1 MEKRQFGNFSKSI
14 YTDLALEVKE
24 AVSEEKGEELDGV
37 EMEVNEDFGV
47 KVTWVKIT
55 NENGQKI
62 MGRPVGNYIT
72 IESEALRTN
81 DVDAHEEI
89 IKVMV
94 DNFSKIINLNE
105 NETVLIIGLGNWN
118 VTPDALGPRVISK
131 TLITRH
137 IKEHLPDSIDSRV
150 RPVAALSPGVMGIT
164 GIETYETVKGLVE
177 RLKPSLIIAI
187 DALASRSVNR
197 INSTIQISDTGVA
210 PGAGMGNKRQALN
223 KESLGV
229 PVIAIGVPTVV
240 DAATLVND
248 TMDLFLSQMIK
259 ESNPGHEFYDAL
271 IGLESQEKYQLILE
285 LLTPYSGNMFVT
297 PKEVDAVIDRL
308 SNIIA
313 NALNISLHKGI
324 TKEDINRFM
333 Y

>member
-1 MEKRQFGNFSKSI
+1 MEKKQFGNFSKSI

-37 EMEVNEDFGV
+37 EMEVNEDSGV

-55 NENGQKI
+55 NENGEKL
-62 MGRPVGNYIT
+62 MGRPIGNYIT

-81 DVDAHEEI
+81 DVVAHEEI
-89 IKVMV
+89 IKIMV
-94 DNFSKIINLNE
+94 DNFSQIINLNQ

-177 RLKPSLIIAI
+177 RLRPSLIIAI

-223 KESLGV
+223 EESLGV

-248 TMDLFLSQMIK
+248 TMDLLLSQMIK
-259 ESNPGHEFYDAL
+259 ETDSGHEFYDAL
-271 IGLESQEKYQLILE
+271 IGLESQEKYQLILQ

-313 NALNISLHKGI
+313 NALNISLHKGV